1 MINLVRVYLKNFAA
15 LYHSLG
21 LTEIEINRYDSP
33 NKIVLIIGPN
43 GSGKSSL
50 LSEFTPLPLE
60 HTNNRTKSRILPDKD
75 GIKELEYIVDDEFLY
90 KCFIEYTT
98 KKTNC
103 YLYKKHISDSNFE
116 ELNPT
121 GNVTTYLELLE
132 KELGFSKNY
141 TKVGYLS
148 STITNFINM
157 KPSERNE
164 YISEWLPNISLFLQ
178 GYKTVQKKF
187 NIKKKEID
195 NLNKDLGKML
205 EIDYELKLEEIKN
218 SLIFNKEKIDEINAK
233 IIKANVYLKDWS
245 NYSYHFNHLNQLKER
260 VLNNFKKLNTDRI
273 VLKNM
278 ILDIWKY
285 IGKNGEKL
293 LKEEL
298 EKIKVDKKKYEFQL
312 NQLDEKLKKLKISI
326 DEKTSVTDKLT
337 IEKSLTE
344 VIGYLDEKEK
354 EYKELISYK
363 ESMSKDNSKAIE
375 LFGNMNTVN
384 IYEFISIMDYVLSIY
399 ETSDTTIA
407 TNLPNIQN
415 SLEKDSLLYDTTNE
429 KIKVIND
436 QIENYH
442 LELRRL
448 DNNKDLKELV
458 EKANPKNCKLDTCEI
473 YKYLKKYLNIDTEK
487 DDINEKLNSLQIAK
501 EASQKL
507 LDSLNDKIYQ
517 SKSILESIVKINDFL
532 YKKREN
538 FINFSP
544 QIIDILSIEDIF
556 KLIGELNKIKAL
568 IPNYKEYI
576 HYLEK
581 INNIESSINELKNTK
596 HNIMIKNDLENDV
609 KEYENIR
616 NTISE
621 LSIKYNE
628 CEKLETNLNNLDET
642 KQNIEKEVEE
652 FNKCVELV
660 NNQKQQLLNLNK
672 ANYLHTSLTNS
683 LRDLENQKI
692 LKEKEYN
699 DLENEREQLK
709 TDYINKQQLEKIR
722 NKALEELNKYK
733 ALMEIWSPKVG
744 YPAWEIED
752 FLYRLKEETNEDL
765 DALWFSNLTVED
777 FEIGQNMFSIIVRS
791 NETLIPDASEL
802 SESERATLALA
813 ISFAIIEMNLSSKKY
828 NITRLDEQDGM
839 LDGIRR
845 KAFLSTIETMIN
857 RMNCQTC
864 FIVTHNNEFE
874 NTNADVILLTNPN
887 DELYSHL
894 LKNKNILFHL

>member
-21 LTEIEINRYDSP
+21 LTEIEINRYNSE

-75 GIKELEYIVDDEFLY
+75 GIKELEYVVDDEWVY
-90 KCFIEYTT
+90 KCFIEYT

-116 ELNPT
+116 DLNPT

-178 GYKTVQKKF
+178 GYKTVQKRF
-187 NIKKKEID
+187 NLKKKEIE

-218 SLIFNKEKIDEINAK
+218 SLNFNKEKIEEINTK

-245 NYSYHFNHLNQLKER
+245 NYSYQFNHLNQLKER
-260 VLNNFKKLNTDRI
+260 VLNNFKKLSIDRL
-273 VLKNM
+273 VLSNRIKE
-278 ILDIWKY
+278 IWKY
-285 IGKNGEKL
+285 IGENGKKV

-298 EKIKVDKKKYEFQL
+298 NNIKNTKTQL
-312 NQLDEKLKKLKISI
+312 EINLNTLNDKLKTLKTSI
-326 DEKTSVTDKLT
+326 DEKTLATDNLT
-337 IEKSLTE
+337 IDKSLTE
-344 VIGYLDEKEK
+344 VISYLDEKDK
-354 EYKELISYK
+354 EYRELLSHK
-363 ESMSKDNSKAIE
+363 DSMEKDNARAIV
-375 LFGNMNTVN
+375 LFGNMNTANV
-384 IYEFISIMDYVLSIY
+384 YEFISIMDYVLNVY
-399 ETSDTTIA
+399 EISDTTLA

-415 SLEKDSLLYDTTNE
+415 VLQKDSLLYDSTSE
-429 KIKVIND
+429 KIKIID
-436 QIENYH
+436 SQIENYN

-448 DNNKDLKELV
+448 DDNKDLKELL
-458 EKANPKNCKLDTCEI
+458 ENIDSKKCNMQKCDI
-473 YKYLKKYLNIDTEK
+473 YNYLKKYLNIDNEK
-487 DDINEKLNSLQIAK
+487 DDIREKLNSLQIAK
-501 EASQKL
+501 DSSQKL

-517 SKSILESIVKINDFL
+517 SKSILDSIIKINDFL

-544 QIIDILSIEDIF
+544 QIIEILSIEDIF
-556 KLIGELNKIKAL
+556 QLIGELNKIKAL

-581 INNIESSINELKNTK
+581 MNNIESSINELKNTK
-596 HNIMIKNDLENDV
+596 HNITLKSDLEKEVN
-609 KEYENIR
+609 EYEQIKKE
-616 NTISE
+616 IELLSE
-621 LSIKYNE
+621 KYKSTE
-628 CEKLETNLNNLDET
+628 EKERELNNLDET
-642 KQNIEKEVEE
+642 KQIIETEVEE
-652 FNKCVELV
+652 FNKCVNLV
-660 NNQKQQLLNLNK
+660 LNQKQQILNLNK
-672 ANYLHTSLTNS
+672 AKYLHTSLTNS

-699 DLENEREQLK
+699 ELESEREQLK

-722 NKALEELNKYK
+722 NKALEELNRYK

-765 DALWFSNLTVED
+765 NALWFSNLTVED

-887 DELYSHL
+887 DEMYSHL